1 MATLTGAGLR
11 ALRELCGVTQQ
22 QMADALDVSV
32 RAVKRW
38 EADTRQVPEGVS
50 EWALMAASEHD
61 MAVEDIVDR
70 VESGVPHGNHV
81 VLSYYRTQIQSDW
94 IASLRGDEKAGPYQV
109 LNAATRSAA
118 EILKAKGYA
127 VSFAYPDEEIVSKNL
142 TEVY

>member
-38 EADTRQVPEGVS
+38 EADTRQVPEDVGD
-50 EWALMAASEHD
+50 WALMAAAEHD

-70 VESGVPHGNHV
+70 AEASVPQGKHI
-81 VLSYYRTQIQSDW
+81 VLNYYRTQIQADW
-94 IASLRGDEKAGPYQV
+94 IASLRGDDAAGPYQY

-118 EILKAKGYA
+118 EILKAKGYD
-127 VSFAYPDEEIVSKNL
+127 VSFEYPDEEIGSKNI